1 MSLLCPVHWIAAPH
15 GDRANRHG
23 GLIVEFGIALMN
35 ADAAREIWKAAREE
49 HIPPKI
55 GEESLVLSMPG
66 IWMH

>member
-1 MSLLCPVHWIAAPH
+1 
-15 GDRANRHG
+15 
-23 GLIVEFGIALMN
+23 LIVEFGIALMN